1 MSALYWSSSVAQR
14 NRLWLWLCW
23 EATGWLCLPC
33 ILNASNK
40 VPLRTVI
47 IHSGFKYRETER
59 CFNEEKCLS
68 FWERCPHSFKG
79 VSSMRPVGSD
89 NYYMFCFFCF
99 FPFKCSNLEIVIKAD
114 LPDPLMAASVAA
126 VFAYTFK
133 NTFQRFNSI
142 RADDFLLMVQSI
154 MSIVCSKSF
163 PNNLQISRF
172 SHFSNKETST
182 ACQLQLVK
190 RKDWQLF
197 FICHLC
203 ILQLVVGQ
211 RE

>member
-1 MSALYWSSSVAQR
+1 MLQIKFPCAQWLYIQASS
-14 NRLWLWLCW
+14 
-23 EATGWLCLPC
+23 
-33 ILNASNK
+33 I
-40 VPLRTVI
+40 
-47 IHSGFKYRETER
+47 
-59 CFNEEKCLS
+59 EKRKDVLMKKNVS
-68 FWERCPHSFKG
+68 PFGKG
-79 VSSMRPVGSD
+79 VLTLLKVFQVWD
-89 NYYMFCFFCF
+89 LLVVITTTCFVFCF

-163 PNNLQISRF
+163 PICRSVVSVIFQT
-172 SHFSNKETST
+172 K
-182 ACQLQLVK
+182 K
-190 RKDWQLF
+190 RQPLASYSLLNVRIWQLF